1 MSAEQKKPY
10 EKRSV
15 EAGKKYE
22 NEMAEYRKV
31 SGVLCADLGG
41 GLNSLF
47 LISLYYF
54 FPVAVEILF
63 PCFYSFVLSYVKIIY
78 CASNT

>member
-22 NEMAEYRKV
+22 QDMAEYRKV
-31 SGVLCADLGG
+31 SSSFFGGAGGVMSIYQIPRVLTGG
-41 GLNSLF
+41 
-47 LISLYYF
+47 YKYF
-54 FPVAVEILF
+54 QIQFAM
-63 PCFYSFVLSYVKIIY
+63 
-78 CASNT
+78 

>member
-22 NEMAEYRKV
+22 QDMAEYRKV
-31 SGVLCADLGG
+31 SSSWGG
-41 GLNSLF
+41 GHNGHLPDSQGPYRWLQILPNS
-47 LISLYYF
+47 ICHARPYESLY
-54 FPVAVEILF
+54 LHHG
-63 PCFYSFVLSYVKIIY
+63 LG
-78 CASNT
+78 

>member
-22 NEMAEYRKV
+22 QDMAEYRKV
-31 SGVLCADLGG
+31 SSSFGG
-41 GLNSLF
+41 GGGGGGGGHYGHLPDSQGPYRWLQ
-47 LISLYYF
+47 
-54 FPVAVEILF
+54 
-63 PCFYSFVLSYVKIIY
+63 VLKIQF
-78 CASNT
+78 AM